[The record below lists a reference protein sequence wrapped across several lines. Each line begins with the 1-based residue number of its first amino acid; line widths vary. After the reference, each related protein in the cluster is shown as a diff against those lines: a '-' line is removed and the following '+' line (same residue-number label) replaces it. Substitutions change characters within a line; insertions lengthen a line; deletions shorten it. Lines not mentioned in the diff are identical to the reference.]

1 MKVSTQR
8 LPESQILIE
17 IEVDGK
23 QMERSMDR
31 AYRKLVTRIDV
42 PGFRKGKTPRAML
55 ERHIGHERLLQEAID
70 LLVPEAY
77 NQALEENEIDAIDQP
92 QIEMTGSEPLSFKAT
107 VPVRP
112 TVDLGD
118 YKALRVP
125 LEPVEVDEKD
135 VEQSVDELRRRYA
148 VQEPVDRPV
157 AVGDIIRASVRM
169 VVDKREVYNDDDV
182 ELHLREGQTIML
194 EGFVEAL
201 VGAKKGEPLEVAL
214 EMPEDGG
221 GQLAGKTVNVS
232 VTVKEVK
239 DETLPELDDE
249 FAQGAGEGF
258 ATLLELR
265 DRLRNDIKERLEA
278 QAKEDYREKVI
289 GTLADAAGAIEFP
302 PIMVDREVD
311 RLIREQARN
320 SGVEVKRYLELVKQT
335 PEQIREEVGPAAS
348 ERVRRSLALAEL
360 ADAEGIE
367 IGDAEISAEIDNI
380 IQQATGGDEE
390 QAERYRRVF
399 DSEEARASL
408 GNSLLTRRTLDRL
421 VDIASDGAA
430 TNVVSDE
437 KPKAKASTK
446 KTTKAKAPST
456 KKSTKAKKTKT
467 ETETEEEDS

>member
-8 LPESQILIE
+8 LPESQVLLE

-31 AYRKLVTRIDV
+31 AYRKLVKNIDV

-92 QIEMTGSEPLSFKAT
+92 QIEMIGSEPLSFKAT

-112 TVDLGD
+112 TIDLGD

-148 VQEPVDRPV
+148 VHEPVDRPV

-169 VVDKREVYNDDDV
+169 VVDEREVYKDEDV

-194 EGFVEAL
+194 EGLVEAL
-201 VGAKKGEPLEVAL
+201 VGAKKDDPLDFDL
-214 EMPEDGG
+214 EMPEEGG
-221 GQLAGKTVNVS
+221 GQLAGKTVHVS
-232 VTVKEVK
+232 VTIKEIK

-249 FAQGAGEGF
+249 FAQSAGEGF

-278 QAKEDYREKVI
+278 QATEAYREKVI
-289 GTLADAAGAIEFP
+289 GTLADAAGTIEFP
-302 PIMVDREVD
+302 PVMVDREVE

-320 SGVEVKRYLELVKQT
+320 SGVDVKRYLELVKQT
-335 PEQIREEVGPAAS
+335 PDQIREEVGEAAS

-367 IGDAEISAEIDNI
+367 IGDADVDAEIDNI
-380 IQQATGGDEE
+380 IQQATGGNEE
-390 QAERYRRVF
+390 QAERYRRLF
-399 DSEEARASL
+399 DSDEARASL
-408 GNSLLTRRTLDRL
+408 ANSLLTRQTLDRL
-421 VDIASDGAA
+421 VEIASDGAA
-430 TNVVSDE
+430 SKAASAE
-437 KPKAKASTK
+437 EPKAKASTK
-446 KTTKAKAPST
+446 KTTKAKAAST

-467 ETETEEEDS
+467 EEEDS

>member
-1 MKVSTQR
+1 
-8 LPESQILIE
+8 
-17 IEVDGK
+17 
-23 QMERSMDR
+23 MDR
-31 AYRKLVTRIDV
+31 AYRKLVKRIDV

-55 ERHIGHERLLQEAID
+55 ERHIGRERLLQEAID

-112 TVDLGD
+112 TIDLGD

-125 LEPVEVDEKD
+125 LDLVEVDEKD

-148 VQEPVDRPV
+148 VHEPVDRPV

-169 VVDKREVYNDDDV
+169 VVDEREVYNDEDA

-194 EGFVEAL
+194 EGLVEAL
-201 VGAKKGEPLEVAL
+201 VGAKKGEPLEVGL

-232 VTVKEVK
+232 VTVKEIK

-249 FAQGAGEGF
+249 FAQSVGEGF

-278 QAKEDYREKVI
+278 QATEAYREKVI
-289 GTLADAAGAIEFP
+289 GKLVDAAGTIEFP
-302 PIMVDREVD
+302 PVMVDREVD

-335 PEQIREEVGPAAS
+335 PEQIGEEVGPAAA

-367 IGDAEISAEIDNI
+367 IGDAEIDAEINNI
-380 IQQATGGDEE
+380 IQQATGGSEE
-390 QAERYRRVF
+390 QAERYRRLF

-421 VDIASDGAA
+421 VDIASDGAGA
-430 TNVVSDE
+430 SAGSAE
-437 KPKAKASTK
+437 KPKAEASTT
-446 KTTKAKAPST
+446 KTTKAKPAST
-456 KKSTKAKKTKT
+456 KKSTKAKKT
-467 ETETEEEDS
+467 ETEEEDS

>member
-8 LPESQILIE
+8 LPESQVLLE

-31 AYRKLVTRIDV
+31 AYRKLVQNIEV

-55 ERHIGHERLLQEAID
+55 ERHIGRERLLQEAID
-70 LLVPEAY
+70 LVVPEAY
-77 NQALEENEIDAIDQP
+77 NQALEENDIDAIDQP

-112 TVDLGD
+112 TIDLGD
-118 YKALRVP
+118 YKALRIP
-125 LEPVEVDEKD
+125 REAPEVDEKD
-135 VEQSVDELRRRYA
+135 VDQSVEELRRRYA
-148 VQEPVDRPV
+148 VHEPVDRPV

-169 VVDKREVYNDDDV
+169 VVDEREVYKDDDV
-182 ELHLREGQTIML
+182 ELHLREGQPIML
-194 EGFVEAL
+194 PGFVEAIT
-201 VGAKKGEPLEVAL
+201 GAKKGEPLDFGL
-214 EMPEDGG
+214 EIAEEEG

-239 DETLPELDDE
+239 EEELPALDDE
-249 FAQGAGEGF
+249 FAKGAGEGF

-265 DRLRNDIKERLEA
+265 DRLRNDIKERLEG
-278 QAKEDYREKVI
+278 QAEEAYREQVI
-289 GTLADAAGAIEFP
+289 ASLADAAGKIEFP
-302 PIMVDREVD
+302 PIMVDREVE

-335 PEQIREEVGPAAS
+335 PEQIREEVGPAAA

-367 IGDAEISAEIDNI
+367 VGEADIDTEIGNI
-380 IQQATGGDEE
+380 IQQATGGNEE
-390 QAERYRRVF
+390 QAERYRRLF
-399 DSEEARASL
+399 DSPEARASL

-421 VDIASDGAA
+421 VEIASDGAGQTA
-430 TNVVSDE
+430 KSAA
-437 KPKAKASTK
+437 KPKARAGTK
-446 KTTKAKAPST
+446 KTTRAK
-456 KKSTKAKKTKT
+456 
-467 ETETEEEDS
+467 

>member
-8 LPESQILIE
+8 LPESQVLIE

-31 AYRKLVTRIDV
+31 AYRKLVKRIDV

-55 ERHIGHERLLQEAID
+55 ERHIGRERLLQEAID

-112 TVDLGD
+112 TIELGD

-125 LEPVEVDEKD
+125 PEPVDVDEKD

-148 VQEPVDRPV
+148 VHEPVDRAV

-169 VVDKREVYNDDDV
+169 VVDKREVYKDDDV

-194 EGFVEAL
+194 EGLVEAI
-201 VGAKKGEPLEVAL
+201 VGAKKGEPLEVGL

-232 VTVKEVK
+232 VMVKEIK
-239 DETLPELDDE
+239 DEKLPELDDE
-249 FAQGAGEGF
+249 FAQSVGEGF

-278 QAKEDYREKVI
+278 QAEDP
-289 GTLADAAGAIEFP
+289 T
-302 PIMVDREVD
+302 
-311 RLIREQARN
+311 
-320 SGVEVKRYLELVKQT
+320 
-335 PEQIREEVGPAAS
+335 
-348 ERVRRSLALAEL
+348 
-360 ADAEGIE
+360 
-367 IGDAEISAEIDNI
+367 
-380 IQQATGGDEE
+380 
-390 QAERYRRVF
+390 
-399 DSEEARASL
+399 
-408 GNSLLTRRTLDRL
+408 
-421 VDIASDGAA
+421 
-430 TNVVSDE
+430 
-437 KPKAKASTK
+437 
-446 KTTKAKAPST
+446 
-456 KKSTKAKKTKT
+456 
-467 ETETEEEDS
+467 

>member
-1 MKVSTQR
+1 
-8 LPESQILIE
+8 
-17 IEVDGK
+17 
-23 QMERSMDR
+23 MDR
-31 AYRKLVTRIDV
+31 AYRKLVKRIDV

-55 ERHIGHERLLQEAID
+55 ERHIGRERLLQEAID

-112 TVDLGD
+112 TIDLGD

-125 LEPVEVDEKD
+125 LDLVEVDEKD

-148 VQEPVDRPV
+148 VHEPVDRPV

-169 VVDKREVYNDDDV
+169 VVDEREVYNDEDA

-194 EGFVEAL
+194 EGLVEAL
-201 VGAKKGEPLEVAL
+201 VGAKKGEPLEVGL

-232 VTVKEVK
+232 VTVKEIK

-249 FAQGAGEGF
+249 FAQSVGEGF

-278 QAKEDYREKVI
+278 QATEAYREKVI
-289 GTLADAAGAIEFP
+289 GKLVDAAGTIEFP
-302 PIMVDREVD
+302 PVMVDREVD

-335 PEQIREEVGPAAS
+335 PEQIGEEVGPAAA

-360 ADAEGIE
+360 AAAEGIE
-367 IGDAEISAEIDNI
+367 IGDAEIDAEINNI
-380 IQQATGGDEE
+380 IQQATGGSEE
-390 QAERYRRVF
+390 QAERYRRLF

-421 VDIASDGAA
+421 VDIASDGAGA
-430 TNVVSDE
+430 SAGSAE
-437 KPKAKASTK
+437 KPKAEASTT
-446 KTTKAKAPST
+446 KTTKAKAAST
-456 KKSTKAKKTKT
+456 KKSTKAKKT
-467 ETETEEEDS
+467 ETEEEDS

>member
-8 LPESQILIE
+8 LPESQVLIE

-31 AYRKLVTRIDV
+31 AYRKLVKRIDV

-55 ERHIGHERLLQEAID
+55 ERHIGRERLLQEAID

-112 TVDLGD
+112 TIELGD

-125 LEPVEVDEKD
+125 PEPVDVDEKD

-148 VQEPVDRPV
+148 VHEPVDRAV

-169 VVDKREVYNDDDV
+169 VVDKREVYKDDDV

-194 EGFVEAL
+194 EGLVEAI
-201 VGAKKGEPLEVAL
+201 VGAKKGEPLEVGL

-232 VTVKEVK
+232 VMVKEIK
-239 DETLPELDDE
+239 DEKLPELDDE
-249 FAQGAGEGF
+249 FAQSVGEGF

-278 QAKEDYREKVI
+278 QAKEAYREKVI
-289 GTLADAAGAIEFP
+289 GTLVDAAGTIEFP
-302 PIMVDREVD
+302 PVMVDREVE

-320 SGVEVKRYLELVKQT
+320 SGVEVKRYLELVKKT
-335 PEQIREEVGPAAS
+335 PEQIREEVGSAAS

-367 IGDAEISAEIDNI
+367 VGEEEIDAEIKNI
-380 IQQATGGDEE
+380 IQQATGGNEE
-390 QAERYRRVF
+390 QAERYRRLF
-399 DSEEARASL
+399 DSKEARASL

-421 VDIASDGAA
+421 VDIASDGAGSKSGSA
-430 TNVVSDE
+430 E
-437 KPKAKASTK
+437 KPKAKAGTK
-446 KTTKAKAPST
+446 KTTRIKSAST
-456 KKSTKAKKTKT
+456 KKSTKAKKT
-467 ETETEEEDS
+467 ETEEEDS

>member
-8 LPESQILIE
+8 LPECQVLLE

-31 AYRKLVTRIDV
+31 AYRKLVQRIDV

-55 ERHIGHERLLQEAID
+55 ERHIGRERLLQEAID
-70 LLVPEAY
+70 LVVPEAY

-112 TVDLGD
+112 TIELGD

-125 LEPVEVDEKD
+125 REAAEVDEKD

-148 VQEPVDRPV
+148 VHEPVDRAV

-169 VVDKREVYNDDDV
+169 VVDEREVYKDDDV

-194 EGFVEAL
+194 PGFAEAIT
-201 VGAKKGEPLEVAL
+201 GAKKGEPLEVGIA
-214 EMPEDGG
+214 MPEEEG
-221 GQLAGKTVNVS
+221 GQLAGKTVNAS
-232 VTVKEVK
+232 VTVKEIK
-239 DETLPELDDE
+239 EEKLPVLDDE
-249 FAQGAGEGF
+249 FAQSAGEGF

-265 DRLRNDIKERLEA
+265 DRLRSDIKERVEA
-278 QAKEDYREKVI
+278 QAEEAYREKVI
-289 GTLADAAGAIEFP
+289 GSLADAAGTIEFP
-302 PIMVDREVD
+302 PIMIDREVE

-335 PEQIREEVGPAAS
+335 PAQIREEVGPAAS

-367 IGDAEISAEIDNI
+367 IGDEQVDAEIENI
-380 IQQATGGDEE
+380 IQQATGGNDE
-390 QAERYRRVF
+390 QAERYRRLF

-421 VDIASDGAA
+421 VEIASDGAGQKA
-430 TNVVSDE
+430 ESRA
-437 KPKAKASTK
+437 KPKAGASAK
-446 KTTKAKAPST
+446 KTTTTRAKAASTT
-456 KKSTKAKKTKT
+456 KKSTKAKKT
-467 ETETEEEDS
+467 ETEEEDS

>member
-1 MKVSTQR
+1 
-8 LPESQILIE
+8 
-17 IEVDGK
+17 
-23 QMERSMDR
+23 MDR
-31 AYRKLVTRIDV
+31 AYRKLVKRIDV

-55 ERHIGHERLLQEAID
+55 ERHIGRERLLQEAID

-112 TVDLGD
+112 TIDLGD

-125 LEPVEVDEKD
+125 LDLVEVDEKD

-148 VQEPVDRPV
+148 VHEPVDRPV

-169 VVDKREVYNDDDV
+169 VVDEREVYNDEDA

-194 EGFVEAL
+194 EGLVEAL
-201 VGAKKGEPLEVAL
+201 VGAKKGEPLEVGL

-232 VTVKEVK
+232 VTVKEIK

-249 FAQGAGEGF
+249 FAQSVGEGF

-278 QAKEDYREKVI
+278 QATEAYREKVI
-289 GTLADAAGAIEFP
+289 GKLVDAAGTIEFP
-302 PIMVDREVD
+302 PVMVDREVD

-335 PEQIREEVGPAAS
+335 PEQIGEEVGPAAA

-360 ADAEGIE
+360 AAAEGIE
-367 IGDAEISAEIDNI
+367 IGDAEIDAEINNI
-380 IQQATGGDEE
+380 IQQATGGSEE
-390 QAERYRRVF
+390 QAERYRRLF

-421 VDIASDGAA
+421 VDIASDGAGGSA
-430 TNVVSDE
+430 GSAE
-437 KPKAKASTK
+437 KPKAEASTT
-446 KTTKAKAPST
+446 KTTKAKAAST
-456 KKSTKAKKTKT
+456 KKSTKAKKT
-467 ETETEEEDS
+467 ETEEEDS